1 MKESAKSY
9 RNRRIGILGFLCCI
23 LLFSACGTAD
33 ISAYEDQEIL
43 IIGLE
48 EEDFFI
54 TPGELME
61 MKCVSA
67 TAEGQSEKAG
77 TVHAYGPTLNT
88 FLEQYGRSL
97 EEFKSIRF
105 TASDEYVVTLG
116 KVSWEN
122 YEIILSIA
130 DGSEALPDYQQPLR
144 VVIPGGQSG
153 NWVRSVV
160 RIEFTEADTGGTK

>member
-1 MKESAKSY
+1 MKECVKSFG
-9 RNRRIGILGFLCCI
+9 NRKIGILGLLCCM
-23 LLFSACGTAD
+23 LLLSACGTAD
-33 ISAYEDQEIL
+33 ISDYENQEIL
-43 IIGLE
+43 ITGLE
-48 EEDFFI
+48 EEDFSI

-77 TVHAYGPTLNT
+77 TVHAYGPTLKT

-105 TASDEYVVTLG
+105 TASDDYVVTLG

-130 DGSEALPDYQQPLR
+130 DGSDALPDYQQPLR

-160 RIEFTEADTGGTK
+160 TIEFTEADTGGTK